1 MQDHFQLKL
10 KDYLLITVMIIVV
23 CLGIFLKYFYNTDLT
38 IEILLGLIIV
48 FTFSFIVISRNNN
61 TEVRNNLE
69 TIKAVLSNLTNE
81 SNKNHIKT
89 KELVSNYFG
98 IIKEQEKTI
107 SENIL
112 NNREILSESID
123 RTKNVQEQISLGLSN
138 INNNS
143 EKLKSIEKLLNSN
156 FANMAKVE
164 NIQLIINQIENVN
177 TTNIT
182 NLNIIKELNN
192 TNIALIQEAKKVGES
207 QHLAL
212 SERITELNSENALV
226 IKNQFNDIS
235 SKVETL
241 LEGEQ
246 LTSSIEKVNA
256 EIIASENRNRSKLED
271 ALRLL
276 AELNRLQIEQSQN
289 ISNRINQ
296 LNEENK
302 TSFELETNI
311 QKDIQGFEVKLQREI
326 SELSK
331 QVEIET
337 KNVQSELTQ
346 TLLDNLS
353 QHLINIQED
362 IVNAQEQ
369 TVGGIGAEI
378 QSSKQ
383 LFNDSLKNALIQITT
398 QLTNDTNMV
407 KSELTQTLLDNLSQH
422 LINMRKDIQNAKGE
436 AIGDISDKL
445 SDTNSIIQN
454 YSQTVDNSILELQKH
469 FSKLNNLII
478 EDLKTKTDNIIKNI
492 VETNESILSNNKVLE
507 NKVLEFLGTTL
518 VETLSNS
525 IIDLN
530 KNSEFLYNNIIKEIG
545 DKKIGI
551 TSIMNSLYENE
562 IEKFDSINANIS
574 KIGLFNEDF
583 IKNKVD
589 LLVANNNKLVKEQ
602 LENISDRTHSFIQN
616 EVSSIVKTENEII
629 TNKITSHDSQ
639 LSSTTIKKVN
649 QNNKKELSDL
659 YNQIDALLSIN
670 SFIKIRHPL
679 PIMRGWPASPDFI
692 LRLINIIFETKP
704 KTILDV
710 GSGVTSLIAGYC
722 IEKIGSGKVV
732 SIDHNEKYYNITKSN
747 IQKHGLEKVIDLNLA
762 PLKEYNINGKE
773 WLWYNNEFLKSY
785 NSFDLII
792 VDGPPGSTQKKA
804 RYPVIPLL
812 KNQISANCNIIL
824 DDGKREEEKE
834 LAEMWVKENSNFRS
848 SFFKDDEKGTFVII
862 NK

>member
-23 CLGIFLKYFYNTDLT
+23 CLGIVLKYFYNTDLT
-38 IEILLGLIIV
+38 IEVLLGLIIV